1 MRFAYRKDTMKKMVL
16 AAALA
21 VAVITVPVLA
31 VNAKHSAMNATM
43 LCRPA
48 VAGEKPMAMMGTKG
62 MECKSMDSM
71 MKNGHMGPDVKGMT
85 AAQTDAAWQKWI
97 QAAMLIQS
105 NTGTAG
111 GNG

>member
-1 MRFAYRKDTMKKMVL
+1 MKKIVL

-21 VAVITVPVLA
+21 VVVIGVPVLA
-31 VNAKHSAMNATM
+31 VNAKHSAMEATM

-48 VAGEKPMAMMGTKG
+48 MASEKPMAMMGSKG

-71 MKNGHMGPDVKGMT
+71 MKNGHMGPNVKGMT
-85 AAQTDAAWQKWI
+85 GPQTDAAWQAWI
-97 QAAMLIQS
+97 QQQMLIQS

>member
-1 MRFAYRKDTMKKMVL
+1 MKKIVL

-21 VAVITVPVLA
+21 VAVISVPVLA
-31 VNAKHSAMNATM
+31 VHAKQSAMNATM

-48 VAGEKPMAMMGTKG
+48 VGGEKPMAMMGSKG
-62 MECKSMDSM
+62 IECKSMDSM

-85 AAQTDAAWQKWI
+85 GAQTDAAWQAWI
-97 QAAMLIQS
+97 QQQMLIQS
-105 NTGTAG
+105 NTGTTG